1 MAALVLTGL
10 PASRGIAVGHAR
22 ILEDGDFEIPE
33 FQLDAAQ
40 VPAEIERYRRAIFA
54 ARTELAAIA
63 EKVHDQV
70 AGEVREFIEAHL
82 LMLEDAALSEGP
94 LEYIRSRSINAEW
107 ALKLT
112 RDNLVAAFEAMED
125 EYLRSRAED
134 VDQVV
139 NRIQH
144 ALADRPTRNL
154 DSLSLSES
162 VIVADDLPP
171 AELTQMA
178 QMGVAGFI
186 SEGGGPLSHASILA
200 RSLGIPYIAGI
211 KQARQM
217 INEGT
222 LLIVDGDRGIV
233 LIEPDGERLKRY
245 REKQHEHKRRAHALR
260 SLRHQPSI
268 TRDGVPIRLS
278 ANGESPADLD
288 LARECG
294 ADAIG
299 LYRSEFL
306 FLNRSEAPSEDEQYE
321 HYREALRQLE
331 GLPLTIRTLDIG
343 SDKQLPF
350 GQQLHEPNPALG
362 LRGIRFSLKYPD
374 LFRTQLRAVLRA
386 SVHGPMKLM
395 LPMLVAP
402 TEVLK
407 VRRMLKESADALATE
422 GVAHRAELPLGGMI
436 EVPAAAVAAPL
447 LLDVLDFA
455 SIGTNDL
462 IQYTLAVDRANEWV
476 NAWYDPLHPAVL
488 RLIGWIIEAGRV
500 TGKPVA
506 MCGEMAGEVRYTRLL
521 LALGLR
527 EFSMH
532 PRVLLE
538 VKESILGADLAALEA
553 RRDAVLASPQ
563 DALRMLQQEQRT

>member
-10 PASRGIAVGHAR
+10 PASRGIAIGQAR
-22 ILEDGDFEIPE
+22 ILEDGDFEVPE
-33 FQLDAAQ
+33 FQIETFHVA
-40 VPAEIERYRRAIFA
+40 AEIERYRRAVFA

-94 LEYIRSRSINAEW
+94 LEYIRSRAINAEW

-125 EYLRSRAED
+125 EYLRSRADD

-139 NRIQH
+139 SRIQH
-144 ALADRPTRNL
+144 ALAERPERSL
-154 DSLSLSES
+154 DEESLRES
-162 VIVADDLPP
+162 IIVADDIPP

-178 QMGVAGFI
+178 HMGVLAFI

-217 INEGT
+217 INEGM
-222 LLIVDGDRGIV
+222 LLIVDGERGLV

-245 REKQHEHKRRAHALR
+245 REKQQELKRRAQALK

-268 TRDGVPIRLS
+268 TRDGMPIKLY
-278 ANGESPADLD
+278 ANAETPADLE
-288 LARECG
+288 LAVEYG
-294 ADAIG
+294 AAAIG

-306 FLNRSEAPSEDEQYE
+306 FLSRAEAPSEDEQYE
-321 HYREALRQLE
+321 HYREAVGLLG
-331 GLPLTIRTLDIG
+331 GLPLTIRTLDVG

-350 GQQLHEPNPALG
+350 GQKLEEDNPALG
-362 LRGIRFSLKYPD
+362 LRGIRFSLKHPE
-374 LFRTQLRAVLRA
+374 LFRTQLRAALRA
-386 SVHGPMKLM
+386 AVHGPVRLM
-395 LPMLVAP
+395 LPMLVSP
-402 TEVLK
+402 SEVLK
-407 VRRMLKESADALATE
+407 VRLLLAE
-422 GVAHRAELPLGGMI
+422 CVAELGDAGVEHQPRIALGGMI

-447 LLDVLDFA
+447 LMDVLDFA

-462 IQYTLAVDRANEWV
+462 IQYSLAVDRGNEWV
-476 NAWYDPLHPAVL
+476 NPWYDPLHPAIL
-488 RLIGWIIEAGRV
+488 RLISWVIEAGQAA
-500 TGKPVA
+500 GKPVS
-506 MCGEMAGEVRYTRLL
+506 MCGEMAGEARYTRLL
-521 LALGLR
+521 LALGLT

-538 VKESILGADLAALEA
+538 VKEAIMGADLAALGA
-553 RRDAVLASPQ
+553 KRSVVLSAPQ
-563 DALRMLQQEQRT
+563 DALRLLQWD